1 MEAVRLFGLTVGS
14 GVVGSC
20 IGNLASRVVT
30 NKYPL
35 PGAAIAGGVFGVTS
49 AFAILTNK
57 PVKNAAG
64 ENAVFVYIVAVGV
77 FGAAALAP
85 HVVKPLTD
93 YSMSYYESSAYT
105 ATSTIAFVILCVLMP
120 KNKTKQR

>member
-1 MEAVRLFGLTVGS
+1 MEAVKLFGMTVGS

-35 PGAAIAGGVFGVTS
+35 GGAALAGGVFG
-49 AFAILTNK
+49 LTAALALNTGK
-57 PVKNAAG
+57 FVKEKAGDAASL
-64 ENAVFVYIVAVGV
+64 VYLIAVGV
-77 FGAAALAP
+77 FCAAALAP

-105 ATSTIAFVILCVLMP
+105 ATSTIAFVILCALMP
-120 KNKTKQR
+120 KKKTQR

>member
-1 MEAVRLFGLTVGS
+1 MEAVKLLGMTVGS

-35 PGAAIAGGVFGVTS
+35 GGAALAGGVFGVTS
-49 AFAILTNK
+49 AFACRTSNY
-57 PVKNAAG
+57 VK
-64 ENAVFVYIVAVGV
+64 ENAGQNTAFVYLIAVGV
-77 FGAAALAP
+77 FGAAALTP

-93 YSMSYYESSAYT
+93 YSMSYYESSAYA
-105 ATSTIAFVILCVLMP
+105 ATSTITFVILCALMP
-120 KNKTKQR
+120 KNKTRR

>member
-1 MEAVRLFGLTVGS
+1 MEAVKLFGLTVGS

-35 PGAAIAGGVFGVTS
+35 PGAAIAGGVFG
-49 AFAILTNK
+49 
-57 PVKNAAG
+57 
-64 ENAVFVYIVAVGV
+64 
-77 FGAAALAP
+77 AAALAP

-93 YSMSYYESSAYT
+93 YSMSYYESSAY
-105 ATSTIAFVILCVLMP
+105 AAISCIAFIIVCIANN
-120 KNKTKQR
+120 KN

>member
-1 MEAVRLFGLTVGS
+1 MEAVKLFGFTVAS

-35 PGAAIAGGVFGVTS
+35 PGAAIAGGVFGVT
-49 AFAILTNK
+49 AAVACGTINH
-57 PVKNAAG
+57 VKDKADETAA
-64 ENAVFVYIVAVGV
+64 FVYFIAVGV

-85 HVVKPLTD
+85 HIVKPLTN
-93 YSMSYYESSAYT
+93 YSMSYYESSAY
-105 ATSTIAFVILCVLMP
+105 AAISFIAFIIVCAANN
-120 KNKTKQR
+120 KN

>member
-1 MEAVRLFGLTVGS
+1 MEAVKLFGLTVAS

-49 AFAILTNK
+49 AFACRTANY
-57 PVKNAAG
+57 VKENAG
-64 ENAVFVYIVAVGV
+64 ENTTFVYLIAVGV

-93 YSMSYYESSAYT
+93 YSMSYYESSAYA
-105 ATSTIAFVILCVLMP
+105 ATSTITFVILSFLMP
-120 KNKTKQR
+120 KNKTK

>member
-1 MEAVRLFGLTVGS
+1 MEAVKFFGLTVAS

-49 AFAILTNK
+49 AFACLTSNY
-57 PVKNAAG
+57 VKENAGQNAALI
-64 ENAVFVYIVAVGV
+64 YLIAVGV

-93 YSMSYYESSAYT
+93 YSMSYYESSAYA
-105 ATSTIAFVILCVLMP
+105 ATSTIALVVLFAIKGP
-120 KNKTKQR
+120 KQD

>member
-1 MEAVRLFGLTVGS
+1 MEAVKALGLTVS
-14 GVVGSC
+14 MGVVGSC

-35 PGAAIAGGVFGVTS
+35 PGAAIAGGVIGVTS
-49 AFAILTNK
+49 VFAMLTSK
-57 PVKNAAG
+57 PVKKAAG
-64 ENAVFVYIVAVGV
+64 DNVEVIYVIAVGV

-85 HVVKPLTD
+85 HIVKPLTD
-93 YSMSYYESSAYT
+93 YSMSYYESSAYA

-120 KNKTKQR
+120 QKKTQR